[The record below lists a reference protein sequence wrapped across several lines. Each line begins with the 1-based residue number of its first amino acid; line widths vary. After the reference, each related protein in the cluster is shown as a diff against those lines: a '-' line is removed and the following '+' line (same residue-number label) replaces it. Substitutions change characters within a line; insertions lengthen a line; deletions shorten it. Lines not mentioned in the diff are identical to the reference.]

1 MNINPTM
8 SMNFG
13 AKIPTTITKMTLPG
27 RNVPK
32 VNIEVAREIGKKVT
46 GLKYKAGDIEESFAN
61 KAGFTDEK
69 FAEIVEKV
77 QSVIKEGVDFLTEFF
92 RAQKKIL

>member
-1 MNINPTM
+1 MANWET
-8 SMNFG
+8 SVSASSFD
-13 AKIPTTITKMTLPG
+13 AK
-27 RNVPK
+27 
-32 VNIEVAREIGKKVT
+32 
-46 GLKYKAGDIEESFAN
+46 SFAN

-69 FAEIVEKV
+69 FAEIVENL